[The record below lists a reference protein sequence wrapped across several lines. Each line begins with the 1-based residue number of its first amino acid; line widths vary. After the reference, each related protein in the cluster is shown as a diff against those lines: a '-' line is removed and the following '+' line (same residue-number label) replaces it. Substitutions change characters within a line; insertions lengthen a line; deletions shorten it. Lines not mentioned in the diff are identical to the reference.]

1 MSSSALDN
9 EPQHTT
15 QSPTRPPTRSPSRP
29 APGLSKMGL
38 AAWIALLV
46 LLGAELMDMIDQ
58 SVVLTALPAIQESTD
73 AGPAA
78 VQWLTTGYSLP
89 IAVGLITGGRLGDLY
104 GRRRILLI
112 GTVVFTTASLL
123 CGLATGPGVLIG
135 ARAVQGA
142 GVALMIPQIL
152 ATLHVT
158 LEGQNRS
165 KVFGLYGAVMSLAN
179 VLGPVM
185 GGLLTEADLFGQSW
199 RPIFLVN
206 VPVGLAVL
214 LLGRRFIPESSVR
227 KAHRLDL
234 IGMLLSAVAIVL
246 IVFPLTEGHLRH
258 WPLWCFAML
267 AAGVLVLGVFLRHQQ
282 RKQNTAPL
290 VALSLFRSRSFSGGM
305 AAQLMHGLLCGLFF
319 MTWTLYLQHGLGMT
333 PFHAAL
339 AFVLL
344 SLGELAGATVT
355 AKSGGRFAR
364 RLPQVG
370 VLVTLASMAA
380 YGIQA
385 TAGQA
390 ELTLAAM
397 TAPVVLIGFGLGM
410 VSGPLAD
417 MSLARIPHEDAG
429 SASGLFN
436 TVMHLGTA
444 LGTALTALVFF
455 ATTGGAPDAALNRDA
470 FITVLW
476 WVGGLLAL
484 MWALMFC
491 LSKEANEQAD

>member
-15 QSPTRPPTRSPSRP
+15 HSPEHPT
-29 APGLSKMGL
+29 PGLSKMGL

-46 LLGAELMDMIDQ
+46 LLGAELMDLIDQ
-58 SVVLTALPAIQESTD
+58 SVVLTALPAIQESTG
-73 AGPAA
+73 AGPDA

-104 GRRRILLI
+104 GRRRILMI
-112 GTVVFTTASLL
+112 GTAVFTTASLL
-123 CGLATGPGVLIG
+123 CGLAAGPGVLIG
-135 ARAVQGA
+135 ARALQ
-142 GVALMIPQIL
+142 GVAVAVMIPQIL

-158 LEGQNRS
+158 FEGQNRS

-185 GGLLTEADLFGQSW
+185 GGLLTEADLFGLSW

-214 LLGRRFIPESSVR
+214 LLGRRFIPESTVR
-227 KAHRLDL
+227 KADRIDL
-234 IGMLLSAVAIVL
+234 TGMLLSALAIVL

-258 WPLWCFAML
+258 WPLWCFL
-267 AAGVLVLGVFLRHQQ
+267 LPAAGLLLLAVFLRQQ
-282 RKQNTAPL
+282 RRKQGNAPL
-290 VALSLFRSRSFSGGM
+290 VALSLFRSRQFSGGM
-305 AAQLMHGLLCGLFF
+305 AAQLTHGLLCGLFF
-319 MTWTLYLQHGLGMT
+319 MTWTLYLQHGLGMG

-344 SLGELAGATVT
+344 SIGELAGATIT
-355 AKSGGRFAR
+355 TKSAGRFAR
-364 RLPQVG
+364 RLPQTG

-380 YGIQA
+380 YGLQIDAVQ
-385 TAGQA
+385 GD
-390 ELTLAAM
+390 LTLLAM

-417 MSLARIPHEDAG
+417 MSLSKVPHEDAG

-436 TVMHLGTA
+436 TVMHLGIA
-444 LGTALTALVFF
+444 LGTALTAVVFF
-455 ATTGGAPDAALNRDA
+455 TTTNGSPDAGLNRDA
-470 FITVLW
+470 FLTVLW
-476 WVGGLLAL
+476 WVGSLLAL
-484 MWALMFC
+484 MWALMFY
-491 LSKEANEQAD
+491 LPGHADERTD